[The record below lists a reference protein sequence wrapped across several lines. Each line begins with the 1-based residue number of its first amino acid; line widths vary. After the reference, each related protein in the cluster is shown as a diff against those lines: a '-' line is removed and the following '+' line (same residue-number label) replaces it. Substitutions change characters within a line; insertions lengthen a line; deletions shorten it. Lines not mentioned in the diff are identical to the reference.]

1 MWLALNGTRSLG
13 NSFHLSI
20 YLSLLLSLQW
30 IPASSMHANMENGLP
45 CAGESE
51 GDVLVPKAGW
61 AGNLQSSGHFCGLGT
76 SAHVPPHS
84 PLHTLPTSH
93 LKLLP
98 YLCPCTYSFCLEKA
112 ELESSTMGTRTSSS
126 DSGSQ
131 RASPQ
136 ARF

>member
-1 MWLALNGTRSLG
+1 MGLEAWETHFIFLLTSLSFSLCNGFLHPPCMPTWRMG
-13 NSFHLSI
+13 CHVQVN
-20 YLSLLLSLQW
+20 QKGT
-30 IPASSMHANMENGLP
+30 SSSP
-45 CAGESE
+45 R
-51 GDVLVPKAGW
+51 AGW

-93 LKLLP
+93 LKSPP
-98 YLCPCTYSFCLEKA
+98 YLCPRTYSFCLEKA
-112 ELESSTMGTRTSSS
+112 ELESSTIGTRASSS
-126 DSGSQ
+126 DPGSQ